1 MCTSTCKIDASPS
14 STSLENIPKPTLL
27 HPGWH
32 QRRSENQTK
41 VLMVRSW
48 TSVWD
53 VIRSTPGA
61 SSRHLGGRTRRD
73 EKGTSVGDGQT
84 KFNQGRKASVKRLPT
99 PPSRAGRDASSGKKP
114 RLWRP
119 LFSLLRMGSSSSRTT
134 PLKCIFSKMLGQV

>member
-1 MCTSTCKIDASPS
+1 
-14 STSLENIPKPTLL
+14 
-27 HPGWH
+27 
-32 QRRSENQTK
+32 
-41 VLMVRSW
+41 MVRSW

-73 EKGTSVGDGQT
+73 ENGTSVGDGQT

-119 LFSLLRMGSSSSRTT
+119 LFSLLQMGSSSSRTT
-134 PLKCIFSKMLGQV
+134 PLKCIFSKMLGQVWSPEFKKTCLIFCDTEWPRNPLEHEERSSVEGSQLLLFYN